1 MATMSREHL
10 LKKLMTADH
19 LPSLPVVVAPLL
31 NYLQKPVDTLQVSE
45 VARLI
50 SQDESLT
57 AQCLHLAN
65 SPLFGRQQ
73 QVETVRGAV
82 VSLGMQRMRDITTAC
97 CLVKLTPK
105 ECPLNPTVFWE
116 HALGVALTCRYFARE
131 IRFPDPDKAY
141 LAGLLHDFGVVMSFW
156 VAPKEY
162 TLAFAKAS
170 ADNIPLV
177 EAEQQILGVTH
188 TDVGRILA
196 EKWHMPADL
205 IQVITWHHDVVN
217 ATEYRALVALV
228 ALADL
233 LCRMR
238 GVGYGYSENRQVD
251 FLQEPAFKVLVEE
264 CRELGKMDWERF
276 TFEMEGY
283 MMEVQRLVNLV
294 YRRQ

>member
-1 MATMSREHL
+1 MAVMTREQL
-10 LKKLMTADH
+10 LKKLVSVDR

-31 NYLQKPVDTLQVSE
+31 NYLQQPIDALQVNE

-65 SPLFGRQQ
+65 SPLFGRWQ

-97 CLVKLTPK
+97 CLVKLTPRQ
-105 ECPLNPTVFWE
+105 CPMDPTIFWE
-116 HALGVALTCRYFARE
+116 HALGVALACRYFAQQ

-162 TLAFAKAS
+162 ALAFSKALT
-170 ADNIPLV
+170 DHIPLQ
-177 EAEQQILGVTH
+177 EAEQQVLGVAH
-188 TDVGRILA
+188 TEVGRILA
-196 EKWHMPADL
+196 EKWHMPPDL
-205 IQVITWHHDVVN
+205 IEVIAWHHEVEN
-217 ATEYRALVALV
+217 AKEHRGLVALV

-233 LCRMR
+233 LCRMHA
-238 GVGYGYSENRQVD
+238 VGYGYPEDRQVD
-251 FLQEPAFKVLVEE
+251 FLQEPAFQVLVKE
-264 CRELGKMDWERF
+264 CHDLEKLDWERF
-276 TFEMEGY
+276 TLEMEGY
-283 MMEVQRLVNLV
+283 MVEVQRLVNLV
-294 YRRQ
+294 YRRT